1 MPASAV
7 SNTLFNDGLNGVKNT
22 VDKIVLLNAEPS
34 SLSDADTLDSNGGA
48 KLSDLPIS
56 ASELSIQ
63 DDGSGG
69 RELVIP
75 KKGHIAE
82 EGGSISHLALIKE
95 GSELICYTEHDDG
108 NGNAVSVTA
117 DLAYNIQQT
126 TITIQDLVTS

>member
-7 SNTLFNDGLNGVKNT
+7 SNTLFDDGLNGVKNT
-22 VDKIVLLNAEPS
+22 VDTIVLLDSAPS
-34 SLSDADTLDSNGGA
+34 SLSDADTLVSNGGS
-48 KLSDLPIS
+48 KLSELPIS

-75 KKGHIAE
+75 KKGHIVD
-82 EGGSISHLALIKE
+82 EGGSISHLALIKG

-108 NGNAVSVTA
+108 NGSAVSVTA
-117 DLAYNIQQT
+117 DVAYNIQQT
-126 TITIQDLVTS
+126 TITVQELTTS